1 MITSSENHR
10 LLHEQGIA
18 PLLLTGAARADT
30 APGHPGQA
38 RS

>member
-10 LLHEQGIA
+10 LLHGQGIA
-18 PLLLTGAARADT
+18 PALLTGADRADT
-30 APGHPGQA
+30 APGHPRQV